1 MDLSRENLN
10 RYIQSVLPIPP
21 QISEIIVQRFHL
33 KEIPKGTFFLN
44 EGKICDEYCYMD
56 QGFMRA
62 FTFDPEGN
70 EVTTTFFSEGQLV
83 FDLPSFFK
91 RIPASENIQT
101 LTDCRALYI
110 SFEEIQ
116 QLFHSMPEFREF
128 GRTVLVNAYA
138 QLKTRTLS
146 MIRESAEQRYAGL
159 LKTNPAIF
167 QHAPLKYIASYLG
180 ITDTSLSRIRKEFSK
195 NHTH

>member
-1 MDLSRENLN
+1 MSPAQENFN
-10 RYIQSVLPIPP
+10 RYIQAVFPMPSQL
-21 QISEIIVQRFHL
+21 SETITGSFHS
-33 KEIPKGTFFLN
+33 KEFPKGEFFLT
-44 EGKICDEYCYMD
+44 EGKVSDEYCFID

-70 EVTTTFFSEGQLV
+70 EVTTAFFSEGQLV
-83 FDLPSFFK
+83 IDLPSFFK
-91 RIPASENIQT
+91 RLPAGENIQAI
-101 LTDCRALYI
+101 TDCHGLSI

-116 QLFHSMPEFREF
+116 VLFHSVPQFREF

-146 MIRESAEQRYAGL
+146 MIRENAEQRYTGL

-167 QHAPLKYIASYLG
+167 QHAPLKHIASYLG
-180 ITDTSLSRIRKEFSK
+180 VTDTSLSRIRKEFSK
-195 NHTH
+195 NNSD